1 MRLLA
6 IHISFEK
13 YVDLL
18 PILTELFVFLQRIT
32 NTPSSNIV
40 LTIFSFKLCI
50 LNFYFAFFGGPS

>member
-1 MRLLA
+1 MQLLA

-32 NTPSSNIV
+32 NIPSPNIV
-40 LTIFSFKLCI
+40 LTIFSSKLCI
-50 LNFYFAFFGGPS
+50 LNFYFVFFGGPS